1 MNTQSSIMG
10 AEFSATRRCVIFLVA
25 ALAYILSQFYRSFLT
40 VIVDDLAR
48 DLGIGPKEFGALGA
62 AWFFTFS
69 LSQFLVGALLDKYG
83 PRYTIAGMMGFA
95 VLGAGLFA
103 SATSQQAALIAMG
116 LIGLGCAPILMGMLY
131 FFAKTEAPGKFAQ
144 LGSLFL
150 GVGMIG
156 SLASAAPLAFLVV
169 EMGWRNA
176 IWLMAGV
183 TVLATVGVGLVLRDP
198 PADPPSA
205 GGLFGDLLAL
215 LRLPALWPILAMSFF
230 ISMPVFT
237 ERALWIG
244 PFFGEVYGLSV
255 LERGNYVLALALAMT
270 ASAILAGPVAN
281 RIAPKTVV
289 LCSVSLCGVAFTL
302 LALWPALPAS
312 GAIFLLCIAGLF
324 GVTYAVLVAHARL
337 FMPSHV
343 IGRGIT
349 FINFLSIGGTG
360 LAQLLSGH
368 FVAGMKGAG
377 LSPTETYSGLHL
389 AFGMIC
395 LFAAL
400 IYARAPKTPDK
411 QTM

>member
-1 MNTQSSIMG
+1 MKTENLKPE
-10 AEFSATRRCVIFLVA
+10 AEFSATRRRVIFLVA

-40 VIVDDLAR
+40 VIVDDLTR

-83 PRYTIAGMMGFA
+83 PRYTMAGMMGFA
-95 VLGAGLFA
+95 VIGAALFA
-103 SATSQQAALIAMG
+103 SATDQNMALIAMG
-116 LIGLGCAPILMGMLY
+116 LIGLGCAPILMGMFY
-131 FFAKTEAPGKFAQ
+131 FFAKTEEPSKFAQ
-144 LGSLFL
+144 LSSLFL
-150 GVGMIG
+150 GVGMVG
-156 SLASAAPLAFLVV
+156 SLASAAPLAFFVV
-169 EMGWRNA
+169 ELGWRNA
-176 IWLMAGV
+176 IWLMAGL
-183 TVLATVGVGLVLRDP
+183 TALATIGVGLVLRDP

-205 GGLFGDLLAL
+205 GGLFGDLIAL
-215 LRLPALWPILAMSFF
+215 LHLPALWPILAMSFF

-237 ERALWIG
+237 ERALWVG
-244 PFFGEVYGLSV
+244 PFFGEVYGFSV
-255 LERGNYVLALALAMT
+255 LERGNYVLVLALAMT
-270 ASAILAGPVAN
+270 ASAFLAGPVAN

-289 LCSVSLCGVAFTL
+289 LCSVSLCGAAFTL

-312 GAIFLLCIAGLF
+312 GAILLLCIAGLF
-324 GVTYAVLVAHARL
+324 GVSYAVLVAHARL
-337 FMPSHV
+337 FMPGHV

-360 LAQLLSGH
+360 LAQLASGH
-368 FVAGMKGAG
+368 AVAGMKAAG
-377 LSPTETYSGLHL
+377 FSPMETYSGLHL

-411 QTM
+411 QSV